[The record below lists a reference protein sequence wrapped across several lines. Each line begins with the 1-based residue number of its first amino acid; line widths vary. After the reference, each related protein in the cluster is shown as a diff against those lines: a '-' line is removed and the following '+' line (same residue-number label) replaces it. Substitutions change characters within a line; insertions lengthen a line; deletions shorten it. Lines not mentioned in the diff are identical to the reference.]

1 MLALSPTYDE
11 VGVSSRDGS
20 MVARKTRLE
29 RALGGVGGVG
39 GRRVRAPRQDTV
51 TSVMTSPG
59 SWAWLIHAL
68 GHKICK
74 G

>member
-1 MLALSPTYDE
+1 
-11 VGVSSRDGS
+11 

-29 RALGGVGGVG
+29 RALSGVGGVG

-51 TSVMTSPG
+51 TSVVTSPG